1 VVAFRLRKHLLEFL
15 VRLGEVTSSAR
26 QNVVISEGLLTTASF
41 DSRNRA
47 GKTVGGIP
55 KRPNQQRNAHRER
68 FCDGIPGEGD
78 LAELLGLDDRSPIED
93 ILRSA
98 LLDLIAELASSPG
111 KGIRGQLVS
120 LSYRLLSGTP
130 PSTVA
135 AKQCRWC
142 ADAVEMIHAGSLII
156 DDIEDGSCMRR
167 GRPALHVQFGVP
179 LALNAGNW
187 LYFWGLELLR
197 MTELPEDT
205 IFHLYEHCH
214 RTLLRA
220 HFGQAVDLSARIA
233 TLPQCRVAAACL
245 ASMKLKTGALMGFAM
260 ILGGSIAGASEWV
273 LPILDD
279 FGREFG
285 VALQMFNDLGNLIGN
300 CEPSKRYEDLK
311 LYRPSWVWACAAE
324 TTPKHY
330 QQFCTAVARLPDAD
344 DLEIWIGEHNL
355 VQQVRA
361 TADHHLDAAFR
372 RLEKRLIHNGV
383 PSSPSVFDELR
394 RLADEITIAYG

>member
-111 KGIRGQLVS
+111 KRIRGQLVS

-167 GRPALHVQFGVP
+167 GRPALHVKVGVP

-205 IFHLYEHCH
+205 IFHL
-214 RTLLRA
+214 
-220 HFGQAVDLSARIA
+220 
-233 TLPQCRVAAACL
+233 
-245 ASMKLKTGALMGFAM
+245 
-260 ILGGSIAGASEWV
+260 
-273 LPILDD
+273 
-279 FGREFG
+279 
-285 VALQMFNDLGNLIGN
+285 
-300 CEPSKRYEDLK
+300 
-311 LYRPSWVWACAAE
+311 
-324 TTPKHY
+324 
-330 QQFCTAVARLPDAD
+330 
-344 DLEIWIGEHNL
+344 
-355 VQQVRA
+355 
-361 TADHHLDAAFR
+361 
-372 RLEKRLIHNGV
+372 
-383 PSSPSVFDELR
+383 
-394 RLADEITIAYG
+394 

>member
-1 VVAFRLRKHLLEFL
+1 M
-15 VRLGEVTSSAR
+15 
-26 QNVVISEGLLTTASF
+26 
-41 DSRNRA
+41 A
-47 GKTVGGIP
+47 GKTVGRIP
-55 KRPNQQRNAHRER
+55 KGPKQQSFRNAHGER
-68 FCDGIPGEGD
+68 VGGVIPGED
-78 LAELLGLDDRSPIED
+78 VLAELLGLDDRSPIED

-98 LLDLIAELASSPG
+98 LLDLVKEMASSPG
-111 KGIRGQLVS
+111 KRIRGQLVS
-120 LSYRLLSGTP
+120 LSYRLLSGTR

-135 AKQCRWC
+135 AQQCRWC
-142 ADAVEMIHAGSLII
+142 ADVVEMIHAGSLII

-167 GRPALHVQFGVP
+167 GRPALHVKVGVP

-197 MTELPEDT
+197 MTELPDNT

-233 TLPQCRVAAACL
+233 TLSQCRVAAACL
-245 ASMKLKTGALMGFAM
+245 ASMKLKTGALMGFAT

-285 VALQMFNDLGNLIGN
+285 VALQMFNDLGNLIGK

-311 LYRPSWVWACAAE
+311 LYRPSWVWACAAA
-324 TTPKHY
+324 TAPRHY
-330 QQFCTAVARLPDAD
+330 QQFCTAVARLPYAD
-344 DLEIWIGEHNL
+344 ELEIWIGEHNL

-361 TADHHLDAAFR
+361 TAHHHLDAAFR
-372 RLEKRLIHNGV
+372 RLEKRLSHNGV
-383 PSSPSVFDELR
+383 HSSPSVFDELR
-394 RLADEITIAYG
+394 RLGEEITIAYG